1 MVSSP
6 YVIANVQSMAVLE
19 EITQKLR
26 AAEVMDPQNA
36 IFRIAQSR
44 YFGAHRR

>member
-1 MVSSP
+1 
-6 YVIANVQSMAVLE
+6 VITNVQSMAVLE
-19 EITQKLR
+19 ETTQKLR
-26 AAEVMDPQNA
+26 TTEVMDPQNA